1 MIGSNISVFKYYNNT
16 YLTDTPF
23 HGQST
28 NILLS
33 GIVVPLNLFQMNN
46 SLHDVVLSSHIWID
60 VHS

>member
-16 YLTDTPF
+16 YLTD
-23 HGQST
+23 
-28 NILLS
+28 ILLS